1 MSTTQTKMICSK
13 TAILLFFLFCN
24 VEILTAGNPSRCG
37 AVRSDGGL
45 RAVPAGGI
53 TRGCSG
59 LPLRT
64 HTAMHHLHRCSI
76 GLGVFWCHSVSQQR
90 SYPKLEMMGESELPT
105 VAPVHAAGMWDR
117 AVCLSQCTPWESSSA
132 SP

>member
-1 MSTTQTKMICSK
+1 MLRSYEYNTNENDLQQDSDSP
-13 TAILLFFLFCN
+13 LFFLFCN

-37 AVRSDGGL
+37 AVWSDGGL

-64 HTAMHHLHRCSI
+64 HTAMHR
-76 GLGVFWCHSVSQQR
+76 
-90 SYPKLEMMGESELPT
+90 LP
-105 VAPVHAAGMWDR
+105 PV
-117 AVCLSQCTPWESSSA
+117 
-132 SP
+132 